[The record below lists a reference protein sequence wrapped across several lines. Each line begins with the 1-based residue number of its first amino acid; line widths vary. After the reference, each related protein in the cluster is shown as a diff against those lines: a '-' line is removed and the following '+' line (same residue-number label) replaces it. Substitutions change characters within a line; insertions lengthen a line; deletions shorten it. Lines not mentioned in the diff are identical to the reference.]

1 MIPILPAAP
10 VITPPAEVRSVPI
23 AATPS
28 PLSAIASDALTSANP
43 EASPEVNP
51 ALAQITAVS
60 QLSDVKP
67 TDWAFQALQ
76 SLVERYGCL
85 AGYPE
90 RTFRGNRPLT
100 RYEFAV
106 GLNQCVDRLVEQTG
120 PAIAT
125 GLSEPLSKPLSKPFV
140 RTEDLA
146 TLKQLNQEFTSELA
160 TLRGSIASLE
170 QRTAS
175 LEQQQFSTTVKLQ
188 GQAVFGLGVAAG
200 GKPPGK
206 GENNVVLTDLIQL
219 QLASS
224 FRPGRDLL
232 RVGLVASNFAND
244 GFGGFQ
250 ALNTNM
256 AFTSYLGNN
265 NQLQIN
271 TVDYR
276 FAVNDRLVLAFQPVG
291 FTLSS
296 VLSTNS
302 SYGDAGTGAISRFAA
317 LNPVLRM
324 GNLDAGVG
332 LDWLMSNR
340 WRLQVA
346 YGARSANDPQ
356 QGLFGSGHQAIGVQ
370 LLNKPSANTILGFT
384 YINAYASDAH
394 LDTFTGSQNADTSGG
409 IEAPAKMHAL
419 AASMRWRVS
428 PKVTLGAWGGA
439 VLTDSTFGR
448 IFRVITDRDVRL
460 KDLGAVTLATTYLV
474 SLGIEDPFGR
484 IGDQWVFMVG
494 QPPKLNAGVL
504 IERSDS
510 STSLHFETFY
520 RMRIN
525 DHLSIVPGFFW
536 VTNPGHIRE
545 NNDIFVGSLR
555 TTFNF

>member
-1 MIPILPAAP
+1 MIPSVHPAP
-10 VITPPAEVRSVPI
+10 PPSTPPAEVRAAPI

-28 PLSAIASDALTSANP
+28 PRPAIVPDALPSTSP
-43 EASPEVNP
+43 ENSPEVNP

-60 QLSDVKP
+60 QLSDIKP

-76 SLVERYGCL
+76 TLVERYGCL
-85 AGYPE
+85 AGYPD
-90 RTFRGNRPLT
+90 RTFRGNWPLT

-106 GLNQCVDRLVEQTG
+106 GLDRCLDRISEQLGSTIGHSQPTG
-120 PAIAT
+120 
-125 GLSEPLSKPLSKPFV
+125 FV
-140 RTEDLA
+140 RTEDVA
-146 TLKQLNQEFTSELA
+146 TFKQLSQEFAPELA
-160 TLRGSIASLE
+160 TLRGSIATLEHRTATLE
-170 QRTAS
+170 QR
-175 LEQQQFSTTVKLQ
+175 QFSTTTKLQ
-188 GQAVFGLGVAAG
+188 GQAVFGLGIAAG

-206 GENNVVLTDLIQL
+206 GENNAVFTDLVQL

-224 FRPGRDLL
+224 FHPGRDLF

-244 GFGGFQ
+244 GYGGFQ
-250 ALNTNM
+250 SLNTNM
-256 AFTSYLGNN
+256 AFTSYLGND

-291 FTLSS
+291 FSLSS

-317 LNPVLRM
+317 LNPVLRI
-324 GNLDAGVG
+324 GNLDSGVG

-370 LLNKPSANTILGFT
+370 LLNKPSANTILGFA
-384 YINAYASDAH
+384 YVNAYASDAH
-394 LDTFTGSQNADTSGG
+394 LDSFTGSQNADTSGG
-409 IEAPAKMHAL
+409 IEEPAKIHAL

-428 PKVTLGAWGGA
+428 PKVTLGAWGG
-439 VLTDSTFGR
+439 VILTDSTFGR
-448 IFRVITDRDVRL
+448 IFRVITDREVRL
-460 KDLGAVTLATTYLV
+460 KDLGAVTLSTTYLV
-474 SLGIEDPFGR
+474 SLGIDDPFGR

-504 IERSDS
+504 IERSDP
-510 STSLHFETFY
+510 STSFHFETFY
-520 RMRIN
+520 RMRVN
-525 DHLSIVPGFFW
+525 DRISIVPGFFW
-536 VTNPGHIRE
+536 VTHPGHIRE
-545 NNDIFVGSLR
+545 NNSIFVGSLR
-555 TTFNF
+555 TTFSF